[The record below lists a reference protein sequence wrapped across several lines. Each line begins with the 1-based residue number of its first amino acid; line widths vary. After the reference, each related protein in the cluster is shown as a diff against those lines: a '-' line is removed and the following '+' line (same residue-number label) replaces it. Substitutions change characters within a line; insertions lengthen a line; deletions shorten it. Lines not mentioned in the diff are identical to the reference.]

1 MSQQRIHI
9 ASHCPVRVIAITG
22 CDGSGK
28 STLAASLVSH
38 LSLQEPTELLYLGQS
53 SGRIG
58 EWISDLPIIGNAF
71 GRYLRRKANHVHER
85 PSMPPGNITAF
96 VIYLLSC
103 WRAFKFRKMLKKSN
117 QGLLLITDRYPQAEV
132 AGFRFDGP
140 QLAKTTGGNRWVS
153 ALRKREQK
161 LYQWMASYPPLL
173 LIRLDIDVETAH
185 ARKPDHKIDALR
197 EKVAVIPGLTFNGA
211 HILDLNGWE
220 PADKIL
226 DESLRAIQASLT
238 ASQA

>member
-1 MSQQRIHI
+1 MSQEITPFTNH
-9 ASHCPVRVIAITG
+9 APVRVIAITG

-38 LSLQEPTELLYLGQS
+38 LSTQWPTQQLYLGQS

-58 EWISDLPIIGNAF
+58 EWISSLPIIGACV
-71 GRYLRRKANHVHER
+71 GRYLVAKSDRVHDR
-85 PSMPPGNITAF
+85 PSAPPGNVTSL

-103 WRAFKFRKMLKKSN
+103 WRAYKFRKMLKKTQ
-117 QGLLLITDRYPQAEV
+117 QGQLLVTDRYPQAEV

-140 QLAKTTGGNRWVS
+140 QLAKATGGNFWVR

-173 LIRLDIDVETAH
+173 LIRLNVDEQTAYS
-185 ARKPDHKIDALR
+185 RKPDHKLEALR
-197 EKVAVIPGLTFNGA
+197 EKIKVIPNLTFNGA
-211 HILDLNGWE
+211 KILDLDGRE
-220 PADKIL
+220 PASKIL
-226 DESLRAIQASLT
+226 DESLDAIRTSL
-238 ASQA
+238 S